1 MNAATMRRGAPLKY
15 LAKLDWGAVSAWSFA
30 FLAVVYLGLEGGGY
44 DPLVHD
50 RAGIAV
56 WWILLAG
63 TLAGALPRRRQ
74 GRLAWAALGLLAAF
88 VVWTAVSLGWTESPD
103 RTWAELARVAG
114 YLGFL
119 ALALFVRGGEGGRL
133 LVGAVG
139 AGIACVALVA
149 LLSRLHPA
157 WFPEAEQ
164 TARFLVGGRERL
176 SFPLNYWNALAALI
190 AIGAPL
196 LLQIA
201 TCARSL
207 WLRSFAAGVLP
218 VLGLVAFLTL
228 SRGGIAAGLLALA
241 VFFALVPDRLPKA
254 LTLLVAAAGTAGLIA
269 AAAARDAFQMGLAD
283 AAAEVQGDQMV
294 PIVLVACL
302 AVGAIQAGISLGLRR
317 GLRPGWAR
325 VTRRQSL
332 AVASAAAVACLL
344 AAAALDAPGRAG
356 DAWDEF
362 KRGEGPGEGPA
373 RLASAA
379 GQSRYEL
386 WDAALD
392 ENAAEPLTG
401 TGAGAYEFWWNRN
414 GGEEVVRDA
423 HSLYL
428 QTLGELGIVGFLVLG
443 AFLLAVFFGGGR
455 ALLRAPPEDR
465 PPLAAALAGCV
476 AFCFSAVFDW
486 NWQVPVLPVA
496 FLLLAAVLVGPGRRA
511 LSTRLELLPR
521 VALAAT
527 AAVAIVAIAVPLA
540 TTSLLRESEADAR
553 RGDLAA
559 ALDAARDARGVQ
571 PGTAGPRLQEALV
584 LEEARELGAAAAAAR
599 AATEREPT
607 NWRNW
612 LVLSRVE
619 AERGRATASIAAFR
633 EARSL
638 NPYFFAFGG

>member
-1 MNAATMRRGAPLKY
+1 MTAASMRREAPLRY
-15 LAKLDWGAVSAWSFA
+15 LAKVDWGAVSAWSFA

-74 GRLAWAALGLLAAF
+74 GRLAWTALGLLAAF
-88 VVWTAVSLGWTESPD
+88 AVWTAVSLGWTESPD
-103 RTWAELARVAG
+103 RTWAELARVAT
-114 YLGFL
+114 YMGFL
-119 ALALFVRGGEGGRL
+119 ALALFARGGRGGRL

-157 WFPEAEQ
+157 WFPEADQ
-164 TARFLVGGRERL
+164 TARFLVSDRERL

-190 AIGAPL
+190 AIGTPL
-196 LLQIA
+196 LLQAA

-207 WLRSFAAGVLP
+207 PLRALAAGALP
-218 VLGLVAFLTL
+218 VVGLVAFLTL

-241 VFFALVPDRLPKA
+241 VFLAFVPDRLPKA
-254 LTLLVAAAGTAGLIA
+254 LTLLVAAAGAAGLIA
-269 AAAARDAFQMGLAD
+269 AASARDAFQMGLVD
-283 AAAEVQGDQMV
+283 AAAEAQGDQMV
-294 PIVLVACL
+294 PIVLAVCL

-317 GLRPGWAR
+317 GLRPGWAG

-332 AVASAAAVACLL
+332 AAAVAVAFACLL

-362 KRGEGPGEGPA
+362 KGDEGPGGGPA

-386 WDAALD
+386 WGAALD
-392 ENAAEPLTG
+392 ENAADPLTG

-428 QTLGELGIVGFLVLG
+428 QTLGELGIVGILLLG
-443 AFLLAVFFGGGR
+443 AFLLAVLLGGGH
-455 ALLRAPPEDR
+455 AVLRAPPEDR
-465 PPLAAALAGCV
+465 APPAAALAGCV
-476 AFCFSAVFDW
+476 AFCFAAVFDW
-486 NWQVPVLPVA
+486 MWQVPVLPVA
-496 FLLLAAVLVGPGRRA
+496 FLLLAAVLVGPGRQARPA
-511 LSTRLELLPR
+511 RLKLPPR

-527 AAVAIVAIAVPLA
+527 AAIAIAAIAVPLA

-553 RGDLAA
+553 DGDLGA
-559 ALDAARDARGVQ
+559 ALEAARSAKRVQ

-584 LEEARELGAAAAAAR
+584 LEEGNQLTSAAAAAR

-612 LVLSRVE
+612 FVLSRIE
-619 AERGRATASIAAFR
+619 AERGMAASSVRAFR
-633 EARSL
+633 RARSL
-638 NPYFFAFGG
+638 NPHFSIFRR